1 MRVLIVEDEPNLGQ
15 QLKSTLE
22 GAGYAIDLAVDGEE
36 GLFLGETESYDA
48 IVLDLGLPEI
58 DGLTVLDR
66 WRKGGKTTPVLV
78 LTARDSWSDKVAG
91 LDAGADDYVAKPFQ
105 TEELIARLRAL
116 IRRAS
121 GNASSELTAG
131 DVRLDTR
138 SGKVT
143 RAGEPV
149 KLTAQE
155 YKLLS
160 YLLHH
165 KGKVVSRTELIEHIY
180 DQDFDRDSNTIEV
193 FVTRIRK
200 KLGQEVITTIRGLG
214 YSLEDPD
221 ARTPG

>member
-1 MRVLIVEDEPNLGQ
+1 MMRVLLGEDEPNLGRP
-15 QLKSTLE
+15 LRATLE
-22 GAGYAIDLAVDGEE
+22 GAGYAVDLATDGED
-36 GLFLGETESYDA
+36 GHFLGATESYDA
-48 IVLDLGLPEI
+48 IILDLGLPEI

-66 WRKGGKTTPVLV
+66 WRKEGIKIPVLV

-91 LDAGADDYVAKPFQ
+91 LDAGADDYLAKPFQ

-121 GNASSELTAG
+121 GNVSSELIAG

-143 RAGEPV
+143 LAGEPV

-160 YLLHH
+160 YLIDR
-165 KGKVVSRTELIEHIY
+165 KSVV
-180 DQDFDRDSNTIEV
+180 
-193 FVTRIRK
+193 
-200 KLGQEVITTIRGLG
+200 
-214 YSLEDPD
+214 
-221 ARTPG
+221 

>member
-1 MRVLIVEDEPNLGQ
+1 MRVLIVEDEPNLRN
-15 QLKSTLE
+15 QLQATLE
-22 GAGYAIDLAVDGEE
+22 GAGYAVDTAGDGEE
-36 GLFLGETESYDA
+36 GHYLGSTEAYDA
-48 IVLDLGLPEI
+48 IVLDLGLPEV

-66 WRKGGKTTPVLV
+66 WRKEGKSTPVLV

-105 TEELIARLRAL
+105 SEELIARLRAL

-121 GNASSELTAG
+121 GNASAELIAG
-131 DVRLDTR
+131 DIRLDTR

-143 RAGEPV
+143 KAGDPV

-200 KLGQEVITTIRGLG
+200 KLGADVITTIRGLG
-214 YSLEDPD
+214 YSLEEP
-221 ARTPG
+221 AEAGA